1 MYSLR
6 PRLPKGFDKD
16 LRLLLY
22 SMAFRQ
28 VVMGFLQVVRAIY
41 FALIGFSPITIG
53 FLLSIATFV
62 SALHHITFGVFSDR
76 FGRKPFLLLGGLFS
90 TARMIIFAL
99 TTDFWPL
106 VLGQSIGALG
116 EGVGAGQPVVSGYIT
131 DKAEIRQRSTVFSVM
146 AMTNAIAATVGSL
159 MAGLPANLTN
169 VFQINIVEAHFA
181 LFWFGAAAS
190 AFSFM
195 LVLHLTEVEP
205 RRFEADNSK
214 QKVLNEKSWPI
225 IHRFSLVRSTSGLGW
240 GLIESLLPLYFFL
253 RFDVG
258 SETLGPIYAATRLLS
273 IFSYFLIPRIIHRF
287 GGLSLIFASRLIT
300 ACIAVAFSMANWFP
314 LAVML
319 LIIFR
324 TAIMF
329 TMPIRQSFAT
339 SLVGPQEIATVI
351 GISNFARMTVRSIAP
366 TLAGY
371 MFEIISL
378 QLPILSGAGFLAV
391 NAVLYRVF
399 FKSRFKQS
407 RW

>member
-6 PRLPKGFDKD
+6 PKLPKGFDQD

-22 SMAFRQ
+22 SMASRR

-53 FLLSIATFV
+53 FLLSIATLV
-62 SALHHITFGVFSDR
+62 SALHHITFGIFSDR

-90 TARMIIFAL
+90 TIRMIIFAL
-99 TTDFWPL
+99 TTDFWL
-106 VLGQSIGALG
+106 LALGQGIGALG

-131 DKAEIRQRSTVFSVM
+131 DKTEIRQRSTVFSFL
-146 AMTNAIAATVGSL
+146 AITNALAATVGSL

-169 VFQINIVEAHFA
+169 IFQITMVEAHFP

-190 AFSFM
+190 ALSF
-195 LVLHLTEVEP
+195 LLIVRLKEVGIE
-205 RRFEADNSK
+205 RKEADNSK
-214 QKVLNEKSWPI
+214 QNVINVKSWPI
-225 IHRFSLVRSTSGLGW
+225 IYRFSLVRSTSGLGW

-253 RFDVG
+253 RFDAG

-273 IFSYFLIPRIIHRF
+273 VFSYLLIPRIIHRF
-287 GGLSLIFASRLIT
+287 GGLSIIFASRLLT
-300 ACIAVAFSMANWFP
+300 AGIAVAFSMANRFP
-314 LAVML
+314 LAVAL
-319 LIIFR
+319 LIVFR
-324 TAIMF
+324 TAVMF

-339 SLVGPQEIATVI
+339 NLVGPQETATVI
-351 GISNFARMTVRSIAP
+351 GISNFARMTIRSIAP

-378 QLPILSGAGFLAV
+378 QLPILSGAGFLAI

-399 FKSRFKQS
+399 FKSKFKQH
-407 RW
+407 R

>member
-6 PRLPKGFDKD
+6 PRLPKGFDQD

-22 SMAFRQ
+22 SMASRR

-53 FLLSIATFV
+53 FLLSLATFV
-62 SALHHITFGVFSDR
+62 SALHHITFGIFSDR

-90 TARMIIFAL
+90 TTRMIIFAL
-99 TTDFWPL
+99 TTDFWL
-106 VLGQSIGALG
+106 LALGQGIGALG

-131 DKAEIRQRSTVFSVM
+131 DKTEIRQRSTVFSAL
-146 AMTNAIAATVGSL
+146 AMTNAVAATIGSL

-169 VFQINIVEAHFA
+169 IFQITMVEAHFP

-195 LVLHLTEVEP
+195 LILRLKEVEP
-205 RRFEADNSK
+205 GRNEEDNSK
-214 QKVLNEKSWPI
+214 QNVLNDKSWPI
-225 IHRFSLVRSTSGLGW
+225 IYRFSLVRSTSGLGW

-273 IFSYFLIPRIIHRF
+273 IVSYLLIPRIIHRF
-287 GGLSLIFASRLIT
+287 GGLSIIFASRLLT
-300 ACIAVAFSMANWFP
+300 AGIAVAFSMANWFP

-319 LIIFR
+319 LIVFR

-339 SLVGPQEIATVI
+339 NLVSPQETATVI
-351 GISNFARMTVRSIAP
+351 GISSFARMTIRSIAP

-378 QLPILSGAGFLAV
+378 QLPILSGAGFLAI
-391 NAVLYRVF
+391 NALLYRAF

-407 RW
+407 R